1 MEDDSIA
8 PTYPASVA
16 QLLPLDESE
25 LGPEWLDYP
34 ALGLGP
40 EHVPDLIRLA
50 TAEVPTWVDDESPE
64 VWAPVHAWRALGQLQ
79 AVAAIPPL
87 LARLTAEEDNDWL
100 REDLP
105 HVFARM
111 GPAAIPP
118 LVAYLANPAQTLST
132 RITAASG
139 LAHIGMRHP
148 EAREECVTAL
158 VRQLEAGEA
167 NDLTLNGFLVTD
179 LVDLKAV
186 EALPLIERGYTEDW
200 VDDSIMGDFEDVEIA
215 LELKTTRTRPRHLRH
230 HPGLPGMALLSGSEG
245 SGRTRDEKAARKA
258 KRKMAERSRRQ
269 NRRRKK

>member
-1 MEDDSIA
+1 M
-8 PTYPASVA
+8 
-16 QLLPLDESE
+16 
-25 LGPEWLDYP
+25 
-34 ALGLGP
+34 
-40 EHVPDLIRLA
+40 
-50 TAEVPTWVDDESPE
+50 
-64 VWAPVHAWRALGQLQ
+64 HAWRALGQLQ
-79 AVAAIPPL
+79 AAAAIPPL

-139 LAHIGMRHP
+139 LAQIGTRHP
-148 EAREECVTAL
+148 EVRQECVTAL

-186 EALPLIERGYTEDW
+186 EALPLIERGYSEEW

-215 LELKTTRTRPRHLRH
+215 LGLKTTRTRPRQLRH